1 MAWVTVDVD
10 LREID
15 TEDLIEELER
25 RRKNPE
31 QQEDV
36 SIKQIFEAFYVG
48 NESSA
53 LELTK
58 RYIQHATG
66 RVLPV

>member
-15 TEDLIEELER
+15 TDDLIEELER

-31 QQEDV
+31 QPDDV

>member
-1 MAWVTVDVD
+1 MV
-10 LREID
+10 
-15 TEDLIEELER
+15 EELER

-31 QQEDV
+31 QPDDV

-48 NESSA
+48 NESAA

-66 RVLPV
+66 RVLPT

>member
-15 TEDLIEELER
+15 TDDLIEELER
-25 RRKNPE
+25 RRNPPE
-31 QQEDV
+31 QPDDV

>member
-15 TEDLIEELER
+15 TDDLIEELER
-25 RRKNPE
+25 RRKTPE
-31 QQEDV
+31 QPDDV